1 MAEFVLDIKDIGADG
16 LQTTF
21 VVEPS
26 WLRHALADAELGVP
40 EGARPGKLGVH
51 AQRSGDDILVQAH
64 LEAQVVASCARCL
77 NDVVIDVDTD
87 ITQLLSPEHARPR
100 VVQELELEGEDLD
113 REYYSGERIVL
124 DDAVREQAILEVPM
138 QVLCPEPPGCQP
150 IEIPEGVRPPADL
163 GRGAGGSAGERPGEI
178 DPRLA
183 PLLNLK
189 RKLENDEE

>member
-1 MAEFVLDIKDIGADG
+1 MAAFVLDIKDIEADG
-16 LQTTF
+16 LAKTF
-21 VVEPS
+21 AVDPA
-26 WLRHALADAELGVP
+26 WLSEALADADLRTP
-40 EGARPGKLGVH
+40 SDAKPGTLDVR

-64 LEAQVVASCARCL
+64 LEASVLAACARCL
-77 NDVVIDVDTD
+77 NDVVLDVSAD
-87 ITQLLSPEHARPR
+87 ITQLLSPTSKRPHFAE
-100 VVQELELEGEDLD
+100 ELELDSEDLD

-138 QVLCPEPPGCQP
+138 QVLCADPPGCEP
-150 IEIPEGVRPPADL
+150 NAIPEGVRPPEDF
-163 GRGAGGSAGERPGEI
+163 GRDEV